1 MTTQTLVA
9 EGKDK
14 FVSSMKTVIADAEE
28 ILKSTADV
36 AGEKMAGI
44 RARAAAQLRD
54 AKARLEDAEAA
65 LVDKT
70 KACARATDD
79 FVHDEPWKAVGIAA
93 VAGLLLGAL
102 IARR

>member
-1 MTTQTLVA
+1 MTAQALVA

-14 FVSSMKTVIADAEE
+14 LVSSMKTVIADAEE

-36 AGEKMAGI
+36 AGEKMAGM
-44 RARAAAQLRD
+44 RARIEAQLRD